1 MAIYGSNYDYGDSPY
16 YKDDLFPANT
26 IDISDFLSNIEFP
39 SGVHLNGGEK
49 VFNDNIIDITGT
61 LLSAIE
67 FPTDSYVNDGG
78 KVFGDNVIDITD
90 FMSAIA
96 FTTAS
101 YVSAGT
107 KTFSSNTVKIFIFAL
122 PADPTDN
129 TVSLVFG
136 VYVDFTSNVRFG
148 YAPLN
153 VIFEN
158 TSIGAFDA
166 YLWDFGDGNTS
177 AAYAPTHKYREPG
190 FYTVTFSARIETE
203 WYTISK
209 YHWIMVWDSER
220 IVSRTTRSFQL
231 ALNESQGVG
240 FSENT
245 GDAFVFPPAG
255 VPPVMVWDGDNVA
268 HVLVFDNN
276 DGNIYDMMTRD
287 GPANTGLEKIW
298 TDKADINGDNGTDI
312 IPSVKFGEDVGNYE
326 FYWLRAA
333 IIRLFVHAVNDEIKG
348 TTGFNS
354 EGIPDD
360 LEIALRAYIDGKL
373 SIERSVADIPITG
386 DIHFDDMVEGHR
398 IALEFVANM
407 GIHTICGRFAKYIL
421 TDKMI
426 GSGVMSEDDY
436 QEQFAT
442 PSMWFSRD
450 LLYIDRATGLE
461 LSSDEQTKITPVSG
475 VDGRTGS
482 AWSFTAAL
490 TLPSVS
496 LSGASIILWHQGM
509 TSLTI
514 NGVPMVFTDYNT
526 SGSWTLSYLTSLTT
540 SGPVVINPSGT
551 CKIFDLR
558 MIDSQILSAEA
569 IAYYYDNVVNHSG
582 DVVLP

>member
-1 MAIYGSNYDYGDSPY
+1 MAYDALAVDV
-16 YKDDLFPANT
+16 T
-26 IDISDFLSNIEFP
+26 DFLSDVEFV
-39 SGVHLNGGEK
+39 S
-49 VFNDNIIDITGT
+49 
-61 LLSAIE
+61 
-67 FPTDSYVNDGG
+67 DSYVNDGG
-78 KVFGDNVIDITD
+78 KVFGSNTIDLSGILLDVDFTSDSYINNGSKVFSSFVYDITG
-90 FMSAIA
+90 FLQSIVY
-96 FTTAS
+96 TTAP
-101 YVSAGT
+101 YVKAGI
-107 KTFSSNTVKIFIFAL
+107 KIYNANTVKVFVFAL

-136 VYVDFTSNVRFG
+136 VYVDFSSNVRFG
-148 YAPLN
+148 YPPLN
-153 VIFEN
+153 VVFTN
-158 TSIGAFDA
+158 LSIGAFDA
-166 YLWDFGDGNTS
+166 YLWDFGDGKTS
-177 AAYAPTHKYREPG
+177 GASEPTHKYQNPG
-190 FYTVTFSARIETE
+190 FYTVVLSVRIETQ
-203 WYTISK
+203 WFTISK
-209 YHWIMVWDSER
+209 YHWIIVWDSER

-231 ALNESQGVG
+231 ALNDSQGVN

-245 GDAFVFPPAG
+245 GDDFVFPPAG
-255 VPPVMVWDGDNVA
+255 VPPVTIWDGDSVA

-276 DGNIYDMMTRD
+276 DGNVYDMMTRD
-287 GPANTGLEKIW
+287 GPTGTGLEKIW

-333 IIRLFVHAVNDEIKG
+333 IIRLFVHAVNDSVKG
-348 TTGFNS
+348 ASGFS
-354 EGIPDD
+354 DEGIPDA
-360 LEIALRAYIDGKL
+360 LEITLRAYIDGKL

-407 GIHTICGRFAKYIL
+407 GLHTICGRYAKYIL

-450 LLYIDRATGLE
+450 LLYIDRATGAE
-461 LSSDEQTKITPVSG
+461 LDSTEQAKITPVTG
-475 VDGRTGS
+475 VEGRSSS
-482 AWSFTAAL
+482 AWSFVESL
-490 TLPSVS
+490 NLPSRS
-496 LSGASIILWHQGM
+496 LSGASIILWHQGI
-509 TSLTI
+509 SSFTI

-526 SGSWTLSYLTSLTT
+526 SGLWTLSYLTSLTT
-540 SGPVVINPSGT
+540 SGAIAINPTGT

-558 MIDSQILSAEA
+558 IIDSQILSAEA
-569 IAYYYDNVVNHSG
+569 IAYYYDNIVNHSG

>member
-1 MAIYGSNYDYGDSPY
+1 MAYDALAVDV
-16 YKDDLFPANT
+16 T
-26 IDISDFLSNIEFP
+26 DFLSDVEFV
-39 SGVHLNGGEK
+39 S
-49 VFNDNIIDITGT
+49 
-61 LLSAIE
+61 
-67 FPTDSYVNDGG
+67 DSYVNDGG
-78 KVFGDNVIDITD
+78 KVFGSNTIDLSGILLDVDFTSDSYINNGSKVFSSFVYDITG
-90 FMSAIA
+90 FLQSIVY
-96 FTTAS
+96 TTAP
-101 YVSAGT
+101 YVKAGI
-107 KTFSSNTVKIFIFAL
+107 KIYNANTVKVFVFAL

-136 VYVDFTSNVRFG
+136 VYVDFSSNVRFG
-148 YAPLN
+148 YPPLN
-153 VIFEN
+153 VVFTN
-158 TSIGAFDA
+158 LSIGAFDA
-166 YLWDFGDGNTS
+166 YLWDFGDGKTS
-177 AAYAPTHKYREPG
+177 GASEPTHKYQNPG
-190 FYTVTFSARIETE
+190 FYTVVLSVRIETQ
-203 WYTISK
+203 WFTISK
-209 YHWIMVWDSER
+209 YHWIIVWDSER

-231 ALNESQGVG
+231 ALNDSQGVN

-245 GDAFVFPPAG
+245 GDDFVFPPAG
-255 VPPVMVWDGDNVA
+255 VPPVTIWDGDSVA

-276 DGNIYDMMTRD
+276 DGNVYDMMTRD
-287 GPANTGLEKIW
+287 GPTGTGLEKIW

-333 IIRLFVHAVNDEIKG
+333 IIRLFVHAVNDSVKG
-348 TTGFNS
+348 ASGFS
-354 EGIPDD
+354 DEGIPDA
-360 LEIALRAYIDGKL
+360 LEITLRAYIDGKL

-407 GIHTICGRFAKYIL
+407 GLHTICGRYAKYIL

-450 LLYIDRATGLE
+450 LLYIDRATGAE
-461 LSSDEQTKITPVSG
+461 LDSTEQAKITPVTG
-475 VDGRTGS
+475 VEGRSSS
-482 AWSFTAAL
+482 AWSFVESL
-490 TLPSVS
+490 NLPSRS
-496 LSGASIILWHQGM
+496 LSGASIILWHQGL
-509 TSLTI
+509 SSFTI

-526 SGSWTLSYLTSLTT
+526 SGLWTLSYLTSLTT
-540 SGPVVINPSGT
+540 SGAIVINPTGT

-558 MIDSQILSAEA
+558 IIDSQILSAEA
-569 IAYYYDNVVNHSG
+569 IAYYYDNIVNHSG

>member
-1 MAIYGSNYDYGDSPY
+1 MAFDAYAVDITDFLSNIEYPSDSYVFDGNKVYSDTAFDVTGSFYNIEFTSDSYVNEGGKVFGSNV
-16 YKDDLFPANT
+16 
-26 IDISDFLSNIEFP
+26 IDISDFLSNIEF
-39 SGVHLNGGEK
+39 V
-49 VFNDNIIDITGT
+49 TT
-61 LLSAIE
+61 
-67 FPTDSYVNDGG
+67 SYVNAPV
-78 KVFGDNVIDITD
+78 KN
-90 FMSAIA
+90 
-96 FTTAS
+96 
-101 YVSAGT
+101 
-107 KTFSSNTVKIFIFAL
+107 FSSNVVKIYIFAL
-122 PADPTDN
+122 PPDPADN

-136 VYVDFTSNVRFG
+136 IYVDFTSNVRFG
-148 YAPLN
+148 YPPLN
-153 VIFEN
+153 VVFEN
-158 TSIGAFDA
+158 LSIGAFNV
-166 YLWDFGDGNTS
+166 YLWDFGDGKTS
-177 AAYAPTHKYREPG
+177 AAAAPTHKYSTPG
-190 FYTVTFSARIETE
+190 FYTVTLSVRIETQ

-220 IVSRTTRSFQL
+220 IVSRTTRCFQL

-245 GDAFVFPPAG
+245 GDDFVFPPAG
-255 VPPVMVWDGDNVA
+255 VPPVMVWDGDSIA

-287 GPANTGLEKIW
+287 GPVDTGLEKIW

-312 IPSVKFGEDVGNYE
+312 IPSVKFGEDIGNYE
-326 FYWLRAA
+326 YYWLRAA
-333 IIRLFVHAVNDEIKG
+333 IIRLFVHAVNDSVKG
-348 TTGFNS
+348 TTDFND
-354 EGIPDD
+354 EGIPDN
-360 LEIALRAYIDGKL
+360 LEITLRAYIDGKL
-373 SIERSVADIPITG
+373 SVERSVADIPITG

-407 GIHTICGRFAKYIL
+407 GIHTICGRYAKYIL

-461 LSSDEQTKITPVSG
+461 LDSTEQAKITSAIG
-475 VDGRTGS
+475 VEGRSGS
-482 AWSFTAAL
+482 AWSFTVAL
-490 TLPSVS
+490 NLPSRS
-496 LSGASIILWHQGM
+496 LSGASIILWHQGL
-509 TSLTI
+509 SSFTI

-526 SGSWTLSYLTSLTT
+526 SGLWTLSYLTSLTT
-540 SGPVVINPSGT
+540 SGDIVINPTGT

-558 MIDSQILSAEA
+558 IIDSQILSADA
-569 IAYYYDNVVNHSG
+569 IAYYYDNIINHSG

>member
-1 MAIYGSNYDYGDSPY
+1 MAFDAYI
-16 YKDDLFPANT
+16 
-26 IDISDFLSNIEFP
+26 IDITDFLSNIEF
-39 SGVHLNGGEK
+39 K
-49 VFNDNIIDITGT
+49 
-61 LLSAIE
+61 
-67 FPTDSYVNDGG
+67 TDSYINDGG
-78 KVFGDNVIDITD
+78 KVYADAIIDIDFLPNIEFPSDSYVNEGGKVFGSNVIDITD
-90 FMSAIA
+90 FLSNIE
-96 FTTAS
+96 FVTTS
-101 YVSAGT
+101 YVNAPV
-107 KTFSSNTVKIFIFAL
+107 KNFSSNVVKIYIFAL
-122 PADPTDN
+122 PPDPTDD

-136 VYVDFTSNVRFG
+136 IYVDFTSNVRFG
-148 YAPLN
+148 YPPLN
-153 VIFEN
+153 VVFEN
-158 TSIGAFDA
+158 LSIGAFDV
-166 YLWDFGDGNTS
+166 YLWDFGDGKTS
-177 AAYAPTHKYREPG
+177 AAAAPTHKYSNPG
-190 FYTVTFSARIETE
+190 FYTVTLSVRIETQ

-245 GDAFVFPPAG
+245 GDDFVFPPAG
-255 VPPVMVWDGDNVA
+255 VPPVMVWDGDSIA

-287 GPANTGLEKIW
+287 GPVDTGLEKIW

-312 IPSVKFGEDVGNYE
+312 IPSVKFGEDIGNYE
-326 FYWLRAA
+326 YYWLRAA
-333 IIRLFVHAVNDEIKG
+333 IIRLFVHAVNDSVKG
-348 TTGFNS
+348 ATDFND
-354 EGIPDD
+354 EGIPDN
-360 LEIALRAYIDGKL
+360 LEITLRAYIDGKL
-373 SIERSVADIPITG
+373 SVERSVADIPITG

-407 GIHTICGRFAKYIL
+407 GIHTICGRYAKYIL

-461 LSSDEQTKITPVSG
+461 LDSTEQAKITSAIG
-475 VDGRTGS
+475 VEGRSGS
-482 AWSFTAAL
+482 AWSFTVAL
-490 TLPSVS
+490 NLPSRS
-496 LSGASIILWHQGM
+496 LSGASIILWHQGL
-509 TSLTI
+509 SSFTI

-526 SGSWTLSYLTSLTT
+526 SGLWTLSYLTSLTT
-540 SGPVVINPSGT
+540 SGDIVINPTGT

-558 MIDSQILSAEA
+558 IIDSQILSADA
-569 IAYYYDNVVNHSG
+569 IAYYYDNIINHSG

>member
-1 MAIYGSNYDYGDSPY
+1 MAYDALAVDV
-16 YKDDLFPANT
+16 T
-26 IDISDFLSNIEFP
+26 DFLSDVEFV
-39 SGVHLNGGEK
+39 S
-49 VFNDNIIDITGT
+49 
-61 LLSAIE
+61 
-67 FPTDSYVNDGG
+67 DSYVNDGG
-78 KVFGDNVIDITD
+78 KVFGSNTIDLSGILLDVDFTSDSYINNGSKVFSSFVYDITG
-90 FMSAIA
+90 FLQSIVY
-96 FTTAS
+96 TTAP
-101 YVSAGT
+101 YVKAGI
-107 KTFSSNTVKIFIFAL
+107 KIYNANTVKVFVFAL

-136 VYVDFTSNVRFG
+136 VYVDFSSNVRFG
-148 YAPLN
+148 YPPLN
-153 VIFEN
+153 VVFTN
-158 TSIGAFDA
+158 LSIGAFDA
-166 YLWDFGDGNTS
+166 YLWDFGDGKTS
-177 AAYAPTHKYREPG
+177 GASEPTHKYQNPG
-190 FYTVTFSARIETE
+190 FYTVVLSVRIETQ
-203 WYTISK
+203 WFTISK
-209 YHWIMVWDSER
+209 YHWIIVWDSER

-231 ALNESQGVG
+231 ALNDSQGVN

-245 GDAFVFPPAG
+245 GDDFVFPPAG
-255 VPPVMVWDGDNVA
+255 VPPVTIWDGDSVA

-276 DGNIYDMMTRD
+276 DGNVYDMMTRD
-287 GPANTGLEKIW
+287 GPTGTGLEKIW

-333 IIRLFVHAVNDEIKG
+333 IIRLFVHAVNDSVKG
-348 TTGFNS
+348 ASGFS
-354 EGIPDD
+354 DEGIPDA
-360 LEIALRAYIDGKL
+360 LEITLRAYIDGKL

-407 GIHTICGRFAKYIL
+407 GLHTICGRYAKYIL

-450 LLYIDRATGLE
+450 LLYIDRATGAE
-461 LSSDEQTKITPVSG
+461 LDSTEQAKITPVTG
-475 VDGRTGS
+475 VEGRSSS
-482 AWSFTAAL
+482 AWSFVESL
-490 TLPSVS
+490 NLPSRS
-496 LSGASIILWHQGM
+496 LSGASIILWHQGL
-509 TSLTI
+509 SSFTI

-526 SGSWTLSYLTSLTT
+526 SGLWTLSYLTSLTT
-540 SGPVVINPSGT
+540 SGAIAINPTGT

-558 MIDSQILSAEA
+558 IIDSQILSAEA
-569 IAYYYDNVVNHSG
+569 IAYYYDNIVNHSG